1 MREFIKYQEVFLNKL
16 EGKNSNW
23 DMFEMELGKVQGKLD
38 TIMNRNELVPK
49 LAQIEVMESE
59 IEKLVEEVE
68 DLKRKKEQKRR
79 WL

>member
-59 IEKLVEEVE
+59 IEKLVDVIE

>member
-1 MREFIKYQEVFLNKL
+1 ML
-16 EGKNSNW
+16 
-23 DMFEMELGKVQGKLD
+23 EMELSKVQGKLD

>member
-1 MREFIKYQEVFLNKL
+1 
-16 EGKNSNW
+16 
-23 DMFEMELGKVQGKLD
+23 MFEMELSKVQGKLD

-59 IEKLVEEVE
+59 IEKLVDVIE

>member
-59 IEKLVEEVE
+59 IEKLVDVIE

-79 WL
+79 